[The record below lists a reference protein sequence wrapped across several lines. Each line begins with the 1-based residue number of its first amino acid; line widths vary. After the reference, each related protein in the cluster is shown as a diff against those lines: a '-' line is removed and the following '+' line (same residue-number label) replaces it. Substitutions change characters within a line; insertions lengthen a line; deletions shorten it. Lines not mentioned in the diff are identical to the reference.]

1 MAIRHLAPG
10 MAESVRQVWKDTIVV
25 ADKFHVIQLF
35 SKYLERAR
43 KRSTFQGSHKQ
54 GRHAQRL
61 LHTPPSRLK
70 PFEKEEL
77 DQWFKQDKTIHC
89 VYHSL
94 QNMRSVYNCPS
105 EIGVSALSEWIS
117 THLFSPIPVVRS
129 IAKTIIQWRS
139 EIEAYF
145 TYRYTNA
152 RIEGTHNRIKVLKR
166 RAYGYRNMQRFA
178 TRIRLECKT
187 A

>member
-1 MAIRHLAPG
+1 

-77 DQWFKQDKTIHC
+77 DQWLKQDRTIHY

-94 QNMRSVYNCPS
+94 QDMRNVYNCRS
-105 EIGVSALSEWIS
+105 EIGMSALSEWIS
-117 THLFSPIPVVRS
+117 THLFSPIPAVRS
-129 IAKTIIQWRS
+129 IA
-139 EIEAYF
+139 
-145 TYRYTNA
+145 
-152 RIEGTHNRIKVLKR
+152 
-166 RAYGYRNMQRFA
+166 
-178 TRIRLECKT
+178 
-187 A
+187 